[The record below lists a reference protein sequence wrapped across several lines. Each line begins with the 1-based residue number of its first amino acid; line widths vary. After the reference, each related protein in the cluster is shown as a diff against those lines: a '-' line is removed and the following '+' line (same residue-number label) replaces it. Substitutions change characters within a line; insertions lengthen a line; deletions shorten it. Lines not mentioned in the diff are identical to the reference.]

1 MATGFRK
8 FTQLPPEVR
17 NVIWE
22 LTLPEPRVLDIYP
35 ASTNQKTPARQ
46 GLRFAN
52 GTTERPPAASAVCRE
67 SRSIILYH
75 YKPLTLGSA
84 TKYVD
89 LSRDILLLESCL
101 LERELYRTLLFMSK
115 VARIRNDIRSIAF
128 GTSYSA
134 SLGGIWHPSLGRET
148 PKSQIKNGMT
158 KFLERLSVF
167 PNLERVIFVL
177 YQEAQ
182 YEVMELPRTVSAW
195 DGHLSQNATFYLAG
209 TKPPQ
214 AREIF
219 SKASSVHHSHP
230 NIKREETERTG
241 PTSCT
246 MPWTQEKPT
255 WPHVNELRYYSL
267 VSEEDC
273 DAQKLDERDSK
284 YYHGPWP
291 CTMENLRRFRMDWT
305 RAVDTAVEKLHVDEP
320 SHQSCCKN
328 RGRDLED
335 EELQKPNKKQ
345 SRSTTG
351 VGLKLPAMETASLLW
366 RYALPASSTM
376 IRRPAASATAPE

>member
-1 MATGFRK
+1 MATGFHK

-35 ASTNQKTPARQ
+35 ASTSQNTPARQ

-52 GTTERPPAASAVCRE
+52 ESTERPPAASAVCRE

-75 YKPLTLGSA
+75 YKPLTLSSA

-101 LERELYRTLLFMSK
+101 LERELYRTLFFMSK
-115 VARIRNDIRSIAF
+115 MARIRNGIRSIAF

-134 SLGGIWHPSLGRET
+134 SLGGIWHPSLGRGT
-148 PKSQIKNGMT
+148 PKSQAKNSMT
-158 KFLERLSVF
+158 KFLQRLSVF
-167 PNLERVIFVL
+167 PQLERVVFVL

-182 YEVMELPRTVSAW
+182 YEVSELPRTVGAW

-209 TKPPQ
+209 TKPPR
-214 AREIF
+214 ARAMF
-219 SKASSVHHSHP
+219 SKVASVPQDNPSDKSDG
-230 NIKREETERTG
+230 IGRAG

-255 WPHVNELRYYSL
+255 WPHVNELRYYPTGP
-267 VSEEDC
+267 EEDC
-273 DAQKLDERDSK
+273 DAQKANERDSK
-284 YYHGPWP
+284 WYHGPWP
-291 CTMENLRRFRMDWT
+291 CTVEDLRRFGKEWNQ
-305 RAVDTAVEKLHVDEP
+305 AVDTAVEKLHADEP
-320 SHQSCCKN
+320 SEQGCCKK
-328 RGRDLED
+328 RGRLPDG
-335 EELQKPNKKQ
+335 EELQRPNKRQ
-345 SRSTTG
+345 SRPRS
-351 VGLKLPAMETASLLW
+351 VEGLKLPTMETASLLW
-366 RYALPASSTM
+366 RYALPASSTTV
-376 IRRPAASATAPE
+376 RHPAAMAE